1 MKPYLEAHDAFVRW
15 LHGAAECEPTVA
27 EVDRELRSLAVM
39 AAGRGM
45 SALHWVFVVDGL
57 IAHTKRNC
65 PHNEVLLDYVARGF
79 DLVKLW
85 PDIQAESKQS
95 LQGQ

>member
-15 LHGAAECEPTVA
+15 LHGAADCEPTAA
-27 EVDRELRSLAVM
+27 EVDRELRSLATM
-39 AAGRGM
+39 AASRGM
-45 SALHWVFVVDGL
+45 SAIHWVFVVDGL

-65 PHNEVLLDYVARGF
+65 PHNDVLLGYVARGF

-85 PDIQAESKQS
+85 PDIQTESKR
-95 LQGQ
+95 LHLGE